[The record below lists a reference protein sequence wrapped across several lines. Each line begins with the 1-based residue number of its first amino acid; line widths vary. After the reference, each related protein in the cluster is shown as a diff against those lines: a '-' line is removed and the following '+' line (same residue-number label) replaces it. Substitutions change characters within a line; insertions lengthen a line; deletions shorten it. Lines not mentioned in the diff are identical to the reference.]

1 MDPRGFPT
9 TLPEFQRVFPDDR
22 ACATYLERLRWPEQF
37 ACPKCGVIGEPYRFD
52 ARTR

>member
-22 ACATYLERLRWPEQF
+22 ACAAYLESLRWTDGF
-37 ACPKCGVIGEPYRFD
+37 AWAGEGSG
-52 ARTR
+52 